1 MLDLDTLLSFN
12 TNCLSYYLLGFYE
25 AHKYTVPTLTK
36 PTENYSAMD
45 APSTPSSL
53 FLGTQELPA
62 DVILIILKDLHEIQQ
77 ISNLRV
83 VSEQFDA
90 LVAPLSY
97 RHVHLTDRIVAPF
110 ALKHELYDPSIVQLQ
125 VARDVSNHAR
135 SLTINRNLDWSLVA
149 KLITSLKNLRSFT

>member
-1 MLDLDTLLSFN
+1 
-12 TNCLSYYLLGFYE
+12 
-25 AHKYTVPTLTK
+25 
-36 PTENYSAMD
+36 MD

-62 DVILIILKDLHEIQQ
+62 DVILIILEELHEIQQ

-83 VSEQFDA
+83 VSKQFDA

-125 VARDVSNHAR
+125 VARDVRNHAR
-135 SLTINRNLDWSLVA
+135 SLTINRNLDWSLAA
-149 KLITSLKNLRSFT
+149 KLIRSLKNLGSFTYVRSAFPVSQH